1 MSRPFVLA
9 HVSDLHVSNFGDTFH
24 DLRHVVKRSARVAD
38 TADGRW
44 ETVWSENGWRVLHAR
59 GGRASK
65 ITLIDPDGYA
75 HPIPAKKK
83 GEGSDA
89 PVPVATTSLVPEA
102 AASATDLAL
111 VVGSGGKGAAV
122 KEAIVD
128 AVDRAVAR
136 ARLLEAGRAVT
147 LAKTG
152 RATAALG
159 AKLAAAPWNAN
170 LRLLRAACSLD
181 PALVDAVL
189 VTGDLTD
196 DGAGYELVEAA
207 FAPWAERG
215 RLFAV
220 PGNHDLYLFPLAG
233 SSRPKPNALQKRA
246 SWGAFAARLGLL
258 REGSPGPWVRELP
271 DAGAIV
277 VGLDSCAR
285 PQRRF
290 FRHNGAIGEGQL
302 GFLRELSTHDAW
314 KRARHR
320 LVALHH
326 HVVPLPHGIG
336 RRAASEV
343 GMRLDDAKTVA
354 AVLEEIG
361 ATLVLH
367 GHRHVSEQRQPA
379 GASFRI
385 LASPSFTLGC
395 RSGDGPSYWRIE
407 LGERAHVERARMPLD
422 AAEQENDPGTEPT
435 TEEPA

>member
-1 MSRPFVLA
+1 MPRPFVLA

-44 ETVWSENGWRVLHAR
+44 EQLWSENGWRVLHAR
-59 GGRASK
+59 GSRASK

-75 HPIPAKKK
+75 HPIPKKK
-83 GEGSDA
+83 GESASAA
-89 PVPVATTSLVPEA
+89 PSEPPTNEP

-111 VVGSGGKGAAV
+111 VVSGPGDVVG
-122 KEAIVD
+122 D
-128 AVDRAVAR
+128 AVERAVNR
-136 ARLLEAGRAVT
+136 ARNLEAGRATT
-147 LAKTG
+147 LARSG
-152 RATAALG
+152 RATPGLAS
-159 AKLAAAPWNAN
+159 KLLQAPWNAN
-170 LRLLRAACSLD
+170 LRLLRAAAALD
-181 PALVDAVL
+181 PEQVDAVL

-207 FAPWAERG
+207 FAPWAAKG

-233 SSRPKPNALQKRA
+233 SSRPKPNAVQKRA
-246 SWGAFAARLGLL
+246 SWTAFAERLGLTAD
-258 REGSPGPWVRELP
+258 GTGPWVRELP
-271 DAGAIV
+271 DAETV
-277 VGLDSCAR
+277 LVGLDSCAR

-290 FRHNGAIGEGQL
+290 FRHNGSIGEAQL
-302 GFLRELSTHDAW
+302 AFLRELSTGDAW
-314 KRARHR
+314 RRARHR

-395 RSGDGPSYWRIE
+395 RSGDGPSFWRVE
-407 LGERAHVERARMPLD
+407 LGDRAHVERARMPLD
-422 AAEQENDPGTEPT
+422 AVEQENDPGTDP
-435 TEEPA
+435 PAEGPS

>member
-9 HVSDLHVSNFGDTFH
+9 HVSDLHVSAFGDTFH

-44 ETVWSENGWRVLHAR
+44 EPLWSESGWRVLHAR
-59 GGRASK
+59 GARASK
-65 ITLIDPDGYA
+65 VTLIDPDGYA
-75 HPIPAKKK
+75 HPIPKKK
-83 GEGSDA
+83 GDA
-89 PVPVATTSLVPEA
+89 ASAAASEPASEP

-111 VVGSGGKGAAV
+111 VVSASGTG
-122 KEAIVD
+122 D
-128 AVDRAVAR
+128 AVERAVAR
-136 ARLLEAGRAVT
+136 ARTLEAGRAAT
-147 LAKTG
+147 LARTG
-152 RATAALG
+152 RQTPGLSV
-159 AKLAAAPWNAN
+159 KLAAAPWNAN
-170 LRLLRAACSLD
+170 LRLLRAASALD
-181 PALVDAVL
+181 PAEVDAVL

-207 FAPWAERG
+207 FAPWAAKG
-215 RLFAV
+215 RLFVV

-233 SSRPKPNALQKRA
+233 SSRPKPNAAQKRA
-246 SWGAFAARLGLL
+246 SWNAFAARLGLGGPSG
-258 REGSPGPWVRELP
+258 EPGAWVRELP
-271 DAGAIV
+271 EAETMI

-290 FRHNGAIGEGQL
+290 FRHNGSIGEAQL
-302 GFLRELSTHDAW
+302 AFLRELARGDGW

-385 LASPSFTLGC
+385 LASSSFTLGC
-395 RSGDGPSYWRIE
+395 RSGDGPSFWRLE
-407 LGERAHVERARMPLD
+407 LGERAHVERALMPMD
-422 AAEQENDPGTEPT
+422 AVEQENDPGTEPA
-435 TEEPA
+435 EDPAS